1 MTNKAEGIESIG
13 SFKKLDQKTNER
25 KSEEDLEGGEEVEE
39 EAEELEET
47 EEVSEET
54 NLDKW
59 DEKEEL
65 IKSKKAL
72 GKTIEFT
79 LMGSEEGKTKQSKK
93 DQFFSIKNC
102 LSGSIN
108 KGEILMDCKRIL
120 ENFFKSEKEG
130 EEMEK

>member
-1 MTNKAEGIESIG
+1 
-13 SFKKLDQKTNER
+13 
-25 KSEEDLEGGEEVEE
+25 
-39 EAEELEET
+39 
-47 EEVSEET
+47 
-54 NLDKW
+54 
-59 DEKEEL
+59 
-65 IKSKKAL
+65 
-72 GKTIEFT
+72 
-79 LMGSEEGKTKQSKK
+79 MGSEEGKTKQSKK